1 MSDLAVTWWGHATCT
16 VELDGARVLTDP
28 LLLDRLAH
36 LRRFAPTPPDEART
50 ADVVLVSHL
59 HPDHLHVPSL
69 RLVADGAVFVV
80 PRGAAGYLQ
89 AAGVPS
95 ERVLEVVPGDRVD
108 VAGVDV
114 EVLPAAHDGHRHV
127 LSRVTA
133 PALGFRLAH
142 GRRTLWFP
150 GDTGLTDD
158 MRDVDPVDL
167 ALAPVG
173 GWGPTLPVT
182 HLGPA
187 EAAVAVG
194 RVGATHAVPVHYGTF
209 WPRGMT
215 RLQRHRRLFTEPGT
229 RFAHQLTHRSPST
242 RPWVPGHGERLVL
255 PAVTP

>member
-1 MSDLAVTWWGHATCT
+1 MTLAVTWWGHATCT

-36 LRRFAPTPPDEART
+36 LRRFAPTPPEDARA
-50 ADVVLVSHL
+50 ADVVLLSHL

-69 RLVADGAVFVV
+69 RLVDDGASFVV
-80 PRGAAGYLQ
+80 PRGAGGYLR

-95 ERVLEVVPGDRVD
+95 SCVHEVVPGERV
-108 VAGVDV
+108 VVGGVDV

-127 LSRVTA
+127 ASRAVA
-133 PALGFRLAH
+133 PALGFRLVH
-142 GRRTLWFP
+142 GTRSLWFP
-150 GDTGLTDD
+150 GDTGLTPE
-158 MRDVDPVDL
+158 MRDVDAVDL
-167 ALAPVG
+167 ALVPVG

-182 HLGPA
+182 HLGPV

-194 RVGATHAVPVHYGTF
+194 RVGAAHAVPVHYGTF

-229 RFAHQLTHRSPST
+229 RFAVQLGHRSPST
-242 RPWVPGHGERLVL
+242 RAWVPGHGDRLVL
-255 PAVTP
+255 DGGVP